1 MCGISGA
8 ISIGPRPELEALVRQ
23 IAESQTARGP
33 DALVV
38 SGFELTD
45 ARGFLGHN
53 RLSIIDLSVEAN
65 QPMATADGALSV
77 VFNGEIYNYIE
88 LREEL
93 RALGVE
99 FRTSSDTEVLL
110 EAYRAWGDGAFERF
124 YGMFAI
130 ALLDHRCGR
139 LVLVRD
145 RFGVKPLYYWTDGKT
160 LAFASTTR
168 VIAKW
173 AALPPDLGYVSRGLR
188 FKYYE
193 DDTAISPHVGLH
205 SLEAGRRLH
214 VTPSAGR
221 LQLDFHR
228 YYDLAARVRG
238 EQARQAG
245 MGRKALE
252 ARLLDL
258 LDSACRLRLRA
269 DVPLGVSLSG
279 GVDSTT
285 VAAITSR
292 LHANLLGYSFAH
304 PKVQASEASLVE
316 DLARHAAVTPRWV
329 WPTDPNEIEA
339 LFWSTLHA
347 QQAPFPHASMMAQFA
362 VFQAARA
369 DGVKVLLGGQAGDE
383 AFMGYRKFYL
393 FYAQSI
399 VRHRRFGELPHLAIA
414 MAPFAT
420 AVARRATMFW
430 SERGR
435 YAEGGQGL
443 SSRLRLPFPDAGVSQ
458 GMRRED
464 TPTDRQILD
473 ITRYSLPS
481 LLRYEDRNSLGN
493 SVESR
498 LPFVDHRVIE
508 FGLALPE
515 RLKLA
520 NGFGKWLLRSAIKD
534 LVPDSIRLNR
544 DKRGFDVNQDRW
556 IDNGLGRTL
565 RDALSSRAAD
575 IVEYMPAGGVVDEMF
590 SDGLLKTD
598 PQAFKEA
605 VSLIWLADST

>member
-8 ISIGPRPELEALVRQ
+8 ISIGPRPGLETLVRQ

-38 SGFELTD
+38 SRLELNE
-45 ARGFLGHN
+45 ARGALGHN
-53 RLSIIDLSVEAN
+53 RLSIIDLSAEAN

-93 RALGVE
+93 RAMGAQ
-99 FRTSSDTEVLL
+99 FRTASDTEVLL
-110 EAYRAWGDGAFERF
+110 EAYRAWGDGAFERL

-130 ALLDHRCGR
+130 ALVDYRTGR
-139 LVLVRD
+139 IVLVRD

-173 AALPPDLGYVSRGLR
+173 AGLAPDLDYVSRGLR

-193 DDTAISPHVGLH
+193 DDTATSPHVGLH
-205 SLEAGRRLH
+205 ALEAGRRLQ
-214 VTPSAGR
+214 VTPSANG
-221 LQLDFHR
+221 LQLEFHR
-228 YYDLAARVRG
+228 YYDLTARVRE

-245 MGRKALE
+245 MGRPALE
-252 ARLLDL
+252 ARLLEL

-269 DVPLGVSLSG
+269 DVPVGVSLSG

-292 LHANLLGYSFAH
+292 MHENLLGYSFAH
-304 PKVQASEASLVE
+304 PDAPDSEGPLVE
-316 DLARHAAVTPRWV
+316 DLVRHAPVTPRWV
-329 WPTDPNEIEA
+329 WPNDPQEIDT
-339 LFWSTLHA
+339 LFWNTLKA

-399 VRHRRFGELPHLAIA
+399 ARRRRIGELPHLAMA
-414 MAPFAT
+414 MAPFAL
-420 AVARRATMFW
+420 AVARRAATFW

-435 YAEGGQGL
+435 YSESGRGL
-443 SSRLRLPFPDAGVSQ
+443 SSRLRLPPPKAGSGQ
-458 GMRRED
+458 GMQRAD
-464 TPTDRQILD
+464 TPIDRQILD

-520 NGFGKWLLRSAIKD
+520 NGFGKWILRSAIKD
-534 LVPDSIRLNR
+534 MVPDSIRLNR
-544 DKRGFDVNQDRW
+544 DKRGFDVNQGRW

-565 RDALSSRAAD
+565 RDALTARAHGIAD
-575 IVEYMPAGGVVDEMF
+575 YLPAGGSVEDMF
-590 SDGLLKTD
+590 SDAVLKTD
-598 PQAFKEA
+598 QQAFKEA